1 MLELILDFLVEL
13 IPDSLEKFF
22 SKLIDNNIRHRGIR
36 SALKKMLFLVT
47 GLLTI
52 AIVIAFFAL
61 LIALVGIVLGN

>member
-1 MLELILDFLVEL
+1 MLELILDFLTEL
-13 IPDSLEKFF
+13 IPNSLEKFF
-22 SKLIDNNIRHRGIR
+22 SEQIDKHIRHRGIR
-36 SALKKMLFLVT
+36 SVLKNVLFLVM